1 MPAQPNDAL
10 TETVYAFI
18 QTYMGQHGYAP
29 TLREIAA
36 GCYISYTTVV
46 RYLDRL
52 EWQGRIMREPGR
64 ARSIR
69 VVVVEPDAHH

>member
-29 TLREIAA
+29 TLREIAD
-36 GCYISYTTVV
+36 GCYIAYGTML
-46 RYLDRL
+46 RHLDRL
-52 EWQGRIMREPGR
+52 EMRGRITREPGK
-64 ARSIR
+64 ARSIQLLISDLR
-69 VVVVEPDAHH
+69 IP